1 MGGPDNNQKFIKLR
15 GSYPQFVYEQF
26 TIEQNPAGL
35 TLTFLFRV
43 GQQYTFR
50 PTLHFESRSFPAD
63 SLLSDTARSM
73 AFHIGMVEM
82 ISYWKAFCCPEIII
96 KPYSLNESQQAF
108 WHKLF
113 YHGLG
118 EFFYTN
124 DINPDAEKLFSF
136 SFENNSPALPAASE
150 EKGRNNAVII
160 PVGGGKDS
168 VVTLELLKQRNYQ
181 TIALVINP
189 REATRRVISIA
200 ACKDE
205 DVIHIQR
212 HIDPLLL
219 QLNDQ
224 GFLNGHTPF
233 SALLAFVSSYAAYAY
248 ETGHIALSNES
259 SANEPSI
266 PGTGINHQYSKSFEF
281 EKDFRA
287 YYRQHIL
294 KNNNYFS
301 FLRPLNELQIAA
313 IFSTFK
319 KYHTAF
325 RSCNAGSKT
334 DAWCCNCPKCLFTA
348 IMLLPFS
355 GQQPVSM
362 MLGED
367 ILKKTSLIKTLDELT
382 GVADNKP
389 FECVGT
395 VNEVNAAL
403 SQFILQHAGK
413 HDQLPPLLQHYTA
426 TTGNNPANASSFEE
440 LLNDFNHDHFL
451 DEALIRVLKQAL
463 YHIQPHKTIK

>member
-1 MGGPDNNQKFIKLR
+1 MGGSDNNQKFIKLR
-15 GSYPQFVYEQF
+15 ASYPQFVYEQF
-26 TIEQNPAGL
+26 SIQQDPAGV

-50 PTLHFESRSFPAD
+50 PTLHFESRTFLAD

-124 DINPDAEKLFSF
+124 GLIPDAERLFSF
-136 SFENNSPALPAASE
+136 SFENNPPALPAASE
-150 EKGRNNAVII
+150 EKGIDDAVII

-168 VVTLELLKQRNYQ
+168 VVTIELLRQHHFKTY
-181 TIALVINP
+181 ALVINP

-200 ACKDE
+200 GCKDE
-205 DVIHIQR
+205 EVIHIQR

-219 QLNDQ
+219 QLNDE

-248 ETGHIALSNES
+248 HADHIALSNES

-281 EKDFRA
+281 EKDFRT
-287 YYRQHIL
+287 YYHQHIL

-301 FLRPLNELQIAA
+301 FLRPLNELQIAG
-313 IFSTFK
+313 IFSTFS

-325 RSCNAGSKT
+325 RSCNVGSKT
-334 DAWCCNCPKCLFTA
+334 DVWCCNCPKCLFTA

-355 GQQPVSM
+355 GQQQLTT
-362 MLGED
+362 MLGEN
-367 ILKKTSLIKTLDELT
+367 ILEKTSLTRTLDQLT
-382 GVADNKP
+382 GIADNKP

-403 SQFILQHAGK
+403 STFIQQLAAKQNR
-413 HDQLPPLLQHYTA
+413 LPPLLQHYVA
-426 TTGNNPANASSFEE
+426 TTGNSPAIASSFEE
-440 LLNDFNHDHFL
+440 LLNDFNSDHFL
-451 DEALIRVLKQAL
+451 NKAFIEVINQAL
-463 YHIQPHKTIK
+463 HLIHLNKPVK